1 MTAYRSSDTPEAAPT
16 GPLKP
21 RTHWRQRRDVQAA
34 ALVPLVALVAAV
46 LIGDLNAWLTLTLA
60 GLAMGMMLFIMTSG
74 FTLVFGLMDVLNFGH
89 GAFISLGAFCGFS
102 VMLSMDG
109 WRLSESLWLNLGAFG
124 AAAIVAMSA
133 AALMSWLFERILVR
147 RVYGD
152 HLMQILITMG
162 GLIVAEQLIYVFWGG
177 HDIPM
182 LKPPAFQGGVQWGGL
197 VFEKYRLLAVVLGGL
212 LFIGLLL
219 IFKKTRLGLLIRAG
233 VENREMVESFGYNV
247 RRLFVLVFMA
257 GSALA
262 ALGGIMWGVYDEVI
276 TPHLGQSLM
285 ITVFIVAI
293 IGGLGSIEGCF
304 IAALMVGLLS
314 NYIGFLAP
322 KLALVSTIGL
332 MVVVLLWRPQGLL
345 PVSEGGK

>member
-1 MTAYRSSDTPEAAPT
+1 MSARTESLNTST
-16 GPLKP
+16 GAVS
-21 RTHWRQRRDVQAA
+21 RHRRWWHRADAQAA
-34 ALVPLVALVAAV
+34 ALAPLLALIA
-46 LIGDLNAWLTLTLA
+46 LPLTGDLSAWLTLTIA

-89 GAFISLGAFCGFS
+89 GAFISLGAFFGFS
-102 VMLSMDG
+102 VLIGLED
-109 WRLSESLWLNLGAFG
+109 WRTAESLWLNLGAVG
-124 AAAIVAMSA
+124 LAAMLAMIGCG
-133 AALMSWLFERILVR
+133 LLSWSFERVLVR
-147 RVYGD
+147 KVYGN

-162 GLIVAEQLIYVFWGG
+162 GLIVTEQLIYVFWGAEE
-177 HDIPM
+177 IPL
-182 LKPPAFQGGVQWGGL
+182 LKPPTFQGGLQWGDL
-197 VFEKYRLLAVVLGGL
+197 VFEKYRLLAVVLGAVLFVGL
-212 LFIGLLL
+212 ML
-219 IFKKTRLGLLIRAG
+219 IFKRTRLGLLIRAG

-262 ALGGIMWGVYDEVI
+262 GLGGVMWGLYDEII
-276 TPHLGQSLM
+276 TAHLGQSIM

-304 IAALMVGLLS
+304 IAALLVGLLS

-332 MVVVLLWRPQGLL
+332 LVVVLLWRPQGLV
-345 PVSEGGK
+345 PVSASGGD

>member
-1 MTAYRSSDTPEAAPT
+1 MTTSLETLQENNTTPVKQHLAWWHRPDA
-16 GPLKP
+16 
-21 RTHWRQRRDVQAA
+21 QAA
-34 ALVPLVALVAAV
+34 ILVPALAMLA
-46 LIGDLNAWLTLTLA
+46 LPMTGDLSAWMTLTLA

-89 GAFISLGAFCGFS
+89 GAFISLGAFFGFTVLIGLES
-102 VMLSMDG
+102 
-109 WRLSESLWLNLGAFG
+109 WRLVDSLWLNLAAFG
-124 AAAIVAMSA
+124 LAALVAMIA
-133 AALMSWLFERILVR
+133 CAALSWAFERVLVR

-177 HDIPM
+177 EDVPL
-182 LKPPAFQGGVQWGGL
+182 LKPTAFQGGWQWGDL
-197 VFEKYRLLAVVLGGL
+197 VFEKYRLLAVVLGL
-212 LFIGLLL
+212 ALFAALMVV
-219 IFKKTRLGLLIRAG
+219 FKWTRLGLLIRAG

-262 ALGGIMWGVYDEVI
+262 ALGGVMWGLYDEVI
-276 TPHLGQSLM
+276 TAHLGQSIM

-304 IAALMVGLLS
+304 IAALLVGLMS
-314 NYIGFLAP
+314 NYVGFLAP

-332 MVVVLLWRPQGLL
+332 LVVVLMWRPQGLV
-345 PVSEGGK
+345 PATQGGH